1 MKSSTAFFTL
11 ALLAA
16 ATLRAEDPKTFE
28 VSSFRFTRPA
38 DWKWVEVS
46 SPMRKAQL
54 AVPGKDAAKPA
65 EITFFHFG
73 AGGAGGVDANVK
85 RWLGQFQ
92 SKEGADKV
100 EPETLGGVKVIFVS
114 TEGTFSSGMP
124 GAPAKPM
131 ENYALLGAIL
141 DHADGPV
148 FVKMTG
154 PAETVRD
161 AAKHFR
167 AFIAEAAGAKS

>member
-1 MKSSTAFFTL
+1 MKSPALLFAFTL
-11 ALLAA
+11 LTVAS
-16 ATLRAEDPKTFE
+16 LRAEDPATFE
-28 VSSFRFTRPA
+28 VGGFKFARPA
-38 DWKWVEVS
+38 EWKWVAVS

-54 AVPGKDAAKPA
+54 AVPGKDGAKPA
-65 EITFFHFG
+65 EMTFFHFG

-100 EPETLGGVKVIFVS
+100 EPETLGGTKVMFVS
-114 TEGTFSSGMP
+114 TEGTFSGGMP
-124 GAPAKPM
+124 GAPAAPL

-141 DHADGPV
+141 DHADGAV

-154 PAETVRD
+154 PVEVVRA
-161 AAKHFR
+161 AAKQFH
-167 AFIAEAAGAKS
+167 AFIATAAGAK

>member
-11 ALLAA
+11 ALFAA
-16 ATLRAEDPKTFE
+16 VSLRAEDPATFE
-28 VSSFRFTRPA
+28 VSAFKFTRPA

-54 AVPGKDAAKPA
+54 AVPGKDGAKPA
-65 EITFFHFG
+65 ELTFFHFG

-85 RWLGQFQ
+85 RWLGQFE

-100 EPETLGGVKVIFVS
+100 EPETLGGVKVMFVS

-161 AAKHFR
+161 AAKQFR
-167 AFIAEAAGAKS
+167 AFIAAAAGAKS